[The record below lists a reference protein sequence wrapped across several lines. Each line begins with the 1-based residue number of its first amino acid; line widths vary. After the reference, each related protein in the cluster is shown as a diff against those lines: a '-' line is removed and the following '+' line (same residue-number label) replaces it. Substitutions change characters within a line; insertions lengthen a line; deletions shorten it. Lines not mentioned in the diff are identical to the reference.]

1 MAKEI
6 EMNEELNEQPV
17 IYPLEDDEGNVYNF
31 EALGECEYKE
41 HTYYA
46 LAPIDGPEEEGYVIM
61 RVEETDEEDYI
72 DLVPVE
78 DDEEFDAVAEIFD
91 DLLFSDVDFD
101 V

>member
-1 MAKEI
+1 MANEI
-6 EMNEELNEQPV
+6 EKNEFENAEPV
-17 IYPLEDDEGNVYNF
+17 IYPLVDDEGNVYNF

-41 HTYYA
+41 NTYYA
-46 LAPIDGPEEEGYVIM
+46 LAPVDGPETEGYVIM

-91 DLLFSDVDFD
+91 DLFLSDLDFD
-101 V
+101 A

>member
-6 EMNEELNEQPV
+6 EMNEELNDQPV

-31 EALGECEYKE
+31 EALGECEHNGK
-41 HTYYA
+41 TYYA